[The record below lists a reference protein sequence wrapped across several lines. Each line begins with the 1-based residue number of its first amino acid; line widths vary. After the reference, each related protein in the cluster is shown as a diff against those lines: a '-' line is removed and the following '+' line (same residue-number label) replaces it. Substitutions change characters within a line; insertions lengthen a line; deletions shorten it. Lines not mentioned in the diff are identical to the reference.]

1 MVNCPIQY
9 IVLTI
14 DCIKNWG
21 IKTKTKLIG
30 LQEIWE
36 TVDRKNLPK
45 MVMTEK
51 KKKKGISSYYKTM
64 QKIVFISS

>member
-1 MVNCPIQY
+1 LYQK
-9 IVLTI
+9 L
-14 DCIKNWG
+14 G

-51 KKKKGISSYYKTM
+51 KKKKGI
-64 QKIVFISS
+64 